1 MNRFRNTLII
11 TFLLV
16 LLLVGCSNGSQSEA
30 EYFDPMNKYIA
41 EISESNFSPAQ
52 ISSNSLDTSSH
63 SNILAGLNA
72 LTPPRLYANTH
83 KSFVDQ
89 IETWNTNAS
98 KASVALTKTEAEIF
112 KLANEIEL
120 NTNNVVTCET
130 ASALSAAYAE
140 QQYSSLENFINSPS
154 GEDTILLCYSL
165 YIAEQKIWE
174 AFDRYNELKT
184 DRKAVVDD
192 LVSTQ

>member
-1 MNRFRNTLII
+1 MNRFCNTLII

-16 LLLVGCSNGSQSEA
+16 LLIIGCSNGSQSEA

-41 EISESNFSPAQ
+41 ELSESNFSPAQ

-63 SNILAGLNA
+63 ANMLANLNT
-72 LTPPRLYANTH
+72 LTPPKLYANTH
-83 KSFVDQ
+83 KSLIDQ
-89 IETWNTNAS
+89 IETWNSNAS
-98 KASVALTKTEAEIF
+98 KASAALTKTEAEIL
-112 KLANEIEL
+112 KLAKEIEL
-120 NTNNVVTCET
+120 NINNVVTCET
-130 ASALSAAYAE
+130 ASALNAAYAE
-140 QQYSSLENFINSPS
+140 QQFSNMQNFVNSAS
-154 GEDTILLCYSL
+154 GADVILFCDSL

-174 AFDRYNELKT
+174 AFDRYNELKS

>member
-1 MNRFRNTLII
+1 MNRFLNTLII

-52 ISSNSLDTSSH
+52 VSASSLDTSFQ
-63 SNILAGLNA
+63 SNILAGLNT
-72 LTPPRLYANTH
+72 LTPPKLYANTH
-83 KSFVDQ
+83 QSLIDQ
-89 IETWNTNAS
+89 IETWNSNAS
-98 KASVALTKTEAEIF
+98 KASEVLIETEAEIL
-112 KLANEIEL
+112 KLAEEINL
-120 NTNNVVTCET
+120 NINDVVSCET

-140 QQYSSLENFINSPS
+140 QQFSKMQTFMNSES
-154 GEDTILLCYSL
+154 GADAILFCDSL